1 MIGVLILLGSALL
14 QRPIRG
20 SRASSGFALPPS
32 DDCSGYF
39 QGTGYLGREQQANM
53 SLVNTDSNSCTT
65 TAPDMSQPDTS
76 NQDFGLI
83 YGGPNP
89 PPGS

>member
-1 MIGVLILLGSALL
+1 MFRV
-14 QRPIRG
+14 
-20 SRASSGFALPPS
+20 
-32 DDCSGYF
+32 GYF
-39 QGTGYLGREQQANM
+39 QDTSASPPQQQANM
-53 SLVNTDSNSCTT
+53 SLIKTGSDSCTT
-65 TAPDMSQPDTS
+65 TAPDLTKPDTS